1 MLCEAAFLAFV
12 YGVVSECFWWQIAI
26 PWFLNGWALPRSCS
40 LLHQL
45 VQGFV
50 RGCNCFSI
58 YTMYHRE
65 NRTEETNH
73 HTRMSSF
80 VQEDSLENQFCYVL
94 ISPCRTM
101 ACKEKLVQTAGS
113 PSPQTYHC
121 YLCVISIYLMYIYIS
136 CIYRDTYIYIYNVI
150 IHIYICMYL
159 SIYIYHI
166 ITYISYNYIYT
177 SY

>member
-1 MLCEAAFLAFV
+1 MNHVVRSSISCFCVRCRLGMFLMADCNTLIFERL
-12 YGVVSECFWWQIAI
+12 GTT
-26 PWFLNGWALPRSCS
+26 S
-40 LLHQL
+40 LLFSFAS
-45 VQGFV
+45 VGATGFV

-80 VQEDSLENQFCYVL
+80 VQEDPLKKLFCYVL

-113 PSPQTYHC
+113 PSPQNYQC

-136 CIYRDTYIYIYNVI
+136 CIYRDTCVYIYILI
-150 IHIYICMYL
+150 L
-159 SIYIYHI
+159 
-166 ITYISYNYIYT
+166 
-177 SY
+177 